1 MIKAVLDLV
10 RTRSCR
16 LKTTGP
22 PKLLPSRARLL
33 VSTTMAAAAAAAAVA
48 WPEVLPCPL

>member
-1 MIKAVLDLV
+1 VIKAVLDLA

-22 PKLLPSRARLL
+22 RKLLLLRARLL
-33 VSTTMAAAAAAAAVA
+33 VSTTMAAAAAAVLA